1 MSDSVTDQSEQPRQ
15 GRRRL
20 PDDIKALMA
29 ELDRQDGL
37 WGEQNHPLQGGAFP
51 MRSRLSFESE
61 ARRWKE
67 INDRRERKK
76 ELGWD
81 GILMEEVYEAL
92 EELDTERACE
102 ELVQVAAVAMNA
114 ARSLRRQAEA

>member
-1 MSDSVTDQSEQPRQ
+1 MSDEQTEQPKQ

-29 ELDRQDGL
+29 ELDRQDDL

-51 MRSRLSFESE
+51 LRSRLSFEGE
-61 ARRWKE
+61 ARRWKQ
-67 INDRRERKK
+67 INDRRVPKK

-92 EELDTERACE
+92 EELDPERACV

-114 ARSLRRQAEA
+114 ARSLRRQNGL